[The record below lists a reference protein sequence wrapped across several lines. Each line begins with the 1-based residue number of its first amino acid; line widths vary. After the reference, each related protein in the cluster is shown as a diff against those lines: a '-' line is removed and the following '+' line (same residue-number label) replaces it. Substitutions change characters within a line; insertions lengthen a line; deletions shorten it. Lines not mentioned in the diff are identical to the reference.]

1 MSMTGDNIV
10 VLFRTFEDLQR
21 DEQKIMKDYFAEWEA
36 AYKRFDVAQA
46 AISGDNTALAKFD
59 NTEVALAKAEVES
72 SIKKYG
78 NTGVAE
84 VSSVARLASD
94 LKASVTK
101 RDDRLYGM
109 SALAKRSRRFAM
121 ASGRRYY
128 GPAAAVTTI
137 GAKQ

>member
-1 MSMTGDNIV
+1 MTEGNIV

-36 AYKRFDVAQA
+36 AYARFDVAQA
-46 AISGDNTALAKFD
+46 AINGDNTALAKFAD
-59 NTEVALAKAEVES
+59 ADVSLAKAAVES
-72 SIKKYG
+72 SIRKYG
-78 NTGVAE
+78 DTGVAD
-84 VSSVARLASD
+84 VGSVARLASD

-101 RDDRLYGM
+101 RDERLYGM

-121 ASGRRYY
+121 ASERRYY